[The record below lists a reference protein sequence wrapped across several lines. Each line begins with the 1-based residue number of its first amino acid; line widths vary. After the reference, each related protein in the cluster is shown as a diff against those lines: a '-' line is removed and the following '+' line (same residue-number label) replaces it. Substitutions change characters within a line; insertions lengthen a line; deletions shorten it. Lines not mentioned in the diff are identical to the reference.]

1 MARYGSNGND
11 DLSVEGY
18 WTNPWWAAW
27 GVWNWAYDNQLYGL
41 AGNDFLKGAYN
52 ADLIDGGDGND
63 TIWAWQ
69 GNDTLYGG
77 NGNDYIDAGQD
88 HDLVY
93 GGSGNDTIYGDR
105 NDWTN
110 RGNGNDTLYG
120 ESGNDYLDGGEGNDY
135 LNGGTDNDTLIGFWG
150 NDTLYGMEG
159 NDYLDGGDGDDVI
172 DGDSWYWVSGSAR
185 DTIYGGSGNDKI
197 WGGEDNDFIDSGS
210 GNDTVDG
217 ESGDDTIWAWQ
228 GNDTLY
234 GGDGNDNIDAGQDH
248 DLVYGG
254 SGNDTI
260 YGDRNDW
267 TNRGNGNDSLYGES
281 GNDYIDGGEG
291 NDYIDGGTENDTLI
305 GFWGNDTLLGGS
317 GNDTLDGG
325 DNNDRLFGGDGD
337 DRLIGWHG
345 DDYLEGGSGHDFI
358 DGGIGNDTIRGESG
372 NDTISGGGGNDVIE
386 GGSGNDTFQ
395 IRNNGVSHIKDFQTG
410 LDKLELVPEIDNYYK
425 VVFSNYL
432 SPEDQGKFTGT
443 SYGDTSSVWA
453 VNRLNFFDKSLL
465 SKVNGTVQYTD
476 LINVTDIDHTK
487 ITYNLLGD
495 SAFNKNA
502 KTILVTHGFTSN
514 SVSISSVAE
523 AYKSKYQDANVIS
536 VDWSDGSG
544 KAAIDAIES
553 WRNVLGDSTTSAA
566 LLSAQAE
573 AYPRVQGINTYG
585 VGYQIADFLTGL
597 GVNPKTI
604 ELAGHSLG
612 AHISSIAANN
622 YQNNTGVSIGTII
635 GLDAAGPGYN
645 LDTTGRLDANDADRV
660 VGIYTDPGNLG
671 WGSPYAD
678 LNVYVKKQDGTPLFD
693 HSAVKDIY
701 KDLLL
706 GSKYQPTNN
715 GSRGIFGN
723 EFALDDVYNS
733 FVTGSGD
740 IFRNPIV

>member
-18 WTNPWWAAW
+18 WTNPWWAPW

-77 NGNDYIDAGQD
+77 NGNDNIDAGQD

-105 NDWTN
+105 NSWID

-267 TNRGNGNDSLYGES
+267 IDRGNGNDTLYGES
-281 GNDYIDGGEG
+281 GNDYLDGGEG
-291 NDYIDGGTENDTLI
+291 NDYLNGGEGNDTLI
-305 GFWGNDTLLGGS
+305 GFWGNNTIYGG
-317 GNDTLDGG
+317 L
-325 DNNDRLFGGDGD
+325 
-337 DRLIGWHG
+337 
-345 DDYLEGGSGHDFI
+345 
-358 DGGIGNDTIRGESG
+358 
-372 NDTISGGGGNDVIE
+372 
-386 GGSGNDTFQ
+386 GNDTFR
-395 IRNNGVSHIKDFQTG
+395 IHNNGVSHIKDFQTG
-410 LDKLELVPEIDNYYK
+410 LDKLELVPEIDLCYK

-432 SPEDQGKFTGT
+432 SPEDQGKFTST

-453 VNRLNFFDKSLL
+453 VNRLNVFDKSLL
-465 SKVNGTVQYTD
+465 GKVNGTVQYTD

-495 SAFNKNA
+495 GAFNKNA
-502 KTILVTHGFTSN
+502 KTILVTHGFTS
-514 SVSISSVAE
+514 SPEQSTLKVAQE
-523 AYKSKYQDANVIS
+523 YKTKYQDANVIS

-544 KAAIDAIES
+544 SILWDY
-553 WRNVLGDSTTSAA
+553 L
-566 LLSAQAE
+566 
-573 AYPRVQGINTYG
+573 RVQGINTYG
-585 VGYQIADFLTGL
+585 VGYQIADFLIGL
-597 GVNPKTI
+597 GVNPKNT

-612 AHISSIAANN
+612 AHIMGIAGDK
-622 YQNNTGVSIGTII
+622 YKDITGVSIGTII

-645 LDTTGRLDANDADRV
+645 LGTTGRLDVSDADRV
-660 VGIYTDPGNLG
+660 VGIHTNTGGYG
-671 WGSPYAD
+671 WVSPYAKLD
-678 LNVYVKKQDGTPLFD
+678 IYVKDADGSDLGNSPWLD
-693 HSAVKDIY
+693 SDAHSAVTDIY

-706 GSKYQPTNN
+706 GSKYQPTND

>member
-18 WTNPWWAAW
+18 WTNPWWAPW

-260 YGDRNDW
+260 YGDRNSWID
-267 TNRGNGNDSLYGES
+267 RGNGNDTLYGES
-281 GNDYIDGGEG
+281 GNDYLDGGEG
-291 NDYIDGGTENDTLI
+291 NDYLNGGEGNDTLI
-305 GFWGNDTLLGGS
+305 GFWGNNTIYGG
-317 GNDTLDGG
+317 L
-325 DNNDRLFGGDGD
+325 
-337 DRLIGWHG
+337 
-345 DDYLEGGSGHDFI
+345 
-358 DGGIGNDTIRGESG
+358 
-372 NDTISGGGGNDVIE
+372 
-386 GGSGNDTFQ
+386 GNDTFR
-395 IRNNGVSHIKDFQTG
+395 IHNNGVSHIKDFQTG

-453 VNRLNFFDKSLL
+453 VNRLNVFDKSLL
-465 SKVNGTVQYTD
+465 GKVNGTVQYTD

-612 AHISSIAANN
+612 AHIMGIAGDK
-622 YQNNTGVSIGTII
+622 YKDITGVSIGTII

-645 LDTTGRLDANDADRV
+645 LGTTGRLDVSDADRV
-660 VGIYTDPGNLG
+660 VGIHTNTGGYG
-671 WGSPYAD
+671 WGSPYAKLD
-678 LNVYVKKQDGTPLFD
+678 IYVKDADGSDLGNSPWLD
-693 HSAVKDIY
+693 SDAHSAVTDIY

>member
-11 DLSVEGY
+11 SLYADGY
-18 WTNPWWAAW
+18 WTNPWWAWW
-27 GVWNWAYDNQLYGL
+27 GVWNSSYDNQLYGY
-41 AGNDFLKGAYN
+41 AGNDWLEGGYQS
-52 ADLIDGGDGND
+52 DRIEGGDGND
-63 TIWAWQ
+63 TIKGWQ
-69 GNDTLYGG
+69 GNDTLYAGSG
-77 NGNDYIDAGQD
+77 DDWIDAWTDNDYID
-88 HDLVY
+88 
-93 GGSGNDTIYGDR
+93 GGSGNDTIYAGSGYDTVYGGD
-105 NDWTN
+105 N
-110 RGNGNDTLYG
+110 
-120 ESGNDYLDGGEGNDY
+120 NDYIDGQEESDILSGDAGD
-135 LNGGTDNDTLIGFWG
+135 DTIKGWWG
-150 NDTLYGMEG
+150 NDTINGGSG
-159 NDYLDGGDGDDVI
+159 NDWIDGGDNDDVI
-172 DGDSWYWVSGSAR
+172 DGDASYTVYGSAR

-260 YGDRNDW
+260 YGDRNSWID
-267 TNRGNGNDSLYGES
+267 RGNGNDTLYGES
-281 GNDYIDGGEG
+281 GNDYLDGGEG
-291 NDYIDGGTENDTLI
+291 NDYLNGGEGNDTLI
-305 GFWGNDTLLGGS
+305 GFWGNNTIYGG
-317 GNDTLDGG
+317 L
-325 DNNDRLFGGDGD
+325 
-337 DRLIGWHG
+337 
-345 DDYLEGGSGHDFI
+345 
-358 DGGIGNDTIRGESG
+358 
-372 NDTISGGGGNDVIE
+372 
-386 GGSGNDTFQ
+386 GNDTFR
-395 IRNNGVSHIKDFQTG
+395 IHNNGVSHIKDFQTG
-410 LDKLELVPEIDNYYK
+410 LDKLELVPEIDLCYK

-432 SPEDQGKFTGT
+432 SPEDQGKFTST

-453 VNRLNFFDKSLL
+453 VNSLNVFDKSLL
-465 SKVNGTVQYTD
+465 GKVNGTVQYTD

-487 ITYNLLGD
+487 ITYDLLGN

-502 KTILVTHGFTSN
+502 KTILVTHGFTS
-514 SVSISSVAE
+514 SPEQSTLKVAQE
-523 AYKSKYQDANVIS
+523 YKTKYQDANVIS

-544 KAAIDAIES
+544 SILWDY
-553 WRNVLGDSTTSAA
+553 L
-566 LLSAQAE
+566 
-573 AYPRVQGINTYG
+573 RVQGINTYG
-585 VGYQIADFLTGL
+585 VGYQIADFLIGL
-597 GVNPKTI
+597 GVNPKNT

-612 AHISSIAANN
+612 AHIMGIAGDK
-622 YQNNTGVSIGTII
+622 YKDITGVSIGTII

-645 LDTTGRLDANDADRV
+645 LGTTGRLDVSDADRV
-660 VGIYTDPGNLG
+660 VGIHTNTGGYG
-671 WGSPYAD
+671 WGSPYAKLD
-678 LNVYVKKQDGTPLFD
+678 IYVKDADGSDLGNSPWLD
-693 HSAVKDIY
+693 SDAHSAVTDIY

>member
-18 WTNPWWAAW
+18 WTNPWWAPW

-77 NGNDYIDAGQD
+77 NGNDNIDAGQD

-105 NDWTN
+105 NSWID

-260 YGDRNDW
+260 YGDRNSWID
-267 TNRGNGNDSLYGES
+267 RGNGNDTLYGES
-281 GNDYIDGGEG
+281 GNDYLDGGEG
-291 NDYIDGGTENDTLI
+291 NDYLNGGEGNDTLI
-305 GFWGNDTLLGGS
+305 GFWGNNTIYGG
-317 GNDTLDGG
+317 L
-325 DNNDRLFGGDGD
+325 
-337 DRLIGWHG
+337 
-345 DDYLEGGSGHDFI
+345 
-358 DGGIGNDTIRGESG
+358 
-372 NDTISGGGGNDVIE
+372 
-386 GGSGNDTFQ
+386 GNDTFR
-395 IRNNGVSHIKDFQTG
+395 IHNNGVSHIKDFQTG
-410 LDKLELVPEIDNYYK
+410 LDKLELVPEIDLCYK

-432 SPEDQGKFTGT
+432 SPEDQGKFTST

-453 VNRLNFFDKSLL
+453 VNSLNVFDKSLL
-465 SKVNGTVQYTD
+465 GKVNGTVQYTD

-487 ITYNLLGD
+487 ITYDLLGN

-502 KTILVTHGFTSN
+502 KTILVTHGFTS
-514 SVSISSVAE
+514 SPEQSTLKVAQE
-523 AYKSKYQDANVIS
+523 YKTKYQDANVIS

-544 KAAIDAIES
+544 SIFWDY
-553 WRNVLGDSTTSAA
+553 L
-566 LLSAQAE
+566 
-573 AYPRVQGINTYG
+573 RVQGINTYG
-585 VGYQIADFLTGL
+585 VGYQIADFLIGL
-597 GVNPKTI
+597 GVNPKNT

-612 AHISSIAANN
+612 AHIMGIAGDK
-622 YQNNTGVSIGTII
+622 YKDITGVSIGTII

-645 LDTTGRLDANDADRV
+645 LGTTGRLDVSDADRV
-660 VGIYTDPGNLG
+660 VGIHTNTGGYG
-671 WGSPYAD
+671 WGSPYAKLD
-678 LNVYVKKQDGTPLFD
+678 IYVKDADGSDLGNSPWLD
-693 HSAVKDIY
+693 SDAHSAVTDIY

>member
-18 WTNPWWAAW
+18 WTNPWWAPW

-260 YGDRNDW
+260 YGDRNSWID
-267 TNRGNGNDSLYGES
+267 RGNGNDTLYGES
-281 GNDYIDGGEG
+281 GNDYLDGGEG
-291 NDYIDGGTENDTLI
+291 NDYLNGGEGNDTLI
-305 GFWGNDTLLGGS
+305 GFWGNNTIYGG
-317 GNDTLDGG
+317 L
-325 DNNDRLFGGDGD
+325 
-337 DRLIGWHG
+337 
-345 DDYLEGGSGHDFI
+345 
-358 DGGIGNDTIRGESG
+358 
-372 NDTISGGGGNDVIE
+372 
-386 GGSGNDTFQ
+386 GNDTFR
-395 IRNNGVSHIKDFQTG
+395 IHNNGVSHIKDFQTG

-432 SPEDQGKFTGT
+432 SLEDQGKFTST

-453 VNRLNFFDKSLL
+453 VNRLNVFDKSLL
-465 SKVNGTVQYTD
+465 GKVNGTVQYTD

-495 SAFNKNA
+495 GAFNQNA
-502 KTILVTHGFTSN
+502 KTILVTHGFTSRPEQ
-514 SVSISSVAE
+514 STLKVAQE
-523 AYKSKYQDANVIS
+523 YKTKYQDANVIS

-544 KAAIDAIES
+544 SNPTDY
-553 WRNVLGDSTTSAA
+553 L
-566 LLSAQAE
+566 
-573 AYPRVQGINTYG
+573 RVQGINTYG

-645 LDTTGRLDANDADRV
+645 LLDTTGRLDANDADRV
-660 VGIYTDPGNLG
+660 VGIYTDPGGLG

-693 HSAVKDIY
+693 HSAVTGIY

-706 GSKYQPTNN
+706 GSKYQPTND

>member
-11 DLSVEGY
+11 NLSVEGY
-18 WTNPWWAAW
+18 WTNPWWAPW
-27 GVWNWAYDNQLYGL
+27 GVWNWAYDNQLYGF
-41 AGNDFLKGAYN
+41 AGNDSLKGAYN

-63 TIWAWQ
+63 TIWAWE

-77 NGNDYIDAGQD
+77 NGFDYIDAGQN

-120 ESGNDYLDGGEGNDY
+120 ESGNDYIDGGEGNDY

-159 NDYLDGGDGDDVI
+159 NDYLDGGDNDDVI
-172 DGDSWYWVSGSAR
+172 DGDAWYTVYGSAR
-185 DTIYGGSGNDKI
+185 DTIYGGSGNDRI

-260 YGDRNDW
+260 YGDRNHWID
-267 TNRGNGNDSLYGES
+267 RGNGNDTLYGES
-281 GNDYIDGGEG
+281 GNDYLDGGEG
-291 NDYIDGGTENDTLI
+291 NDYLNGGEGNDTLI
-305 GFWGNDTLLGGS
+305 GFWGNNTIYGG
-317 GNDTLDGG
+317 L
-325 DNNDRLFGGDGD
+325 
-337 DRLIGWHG
+337 
-345 DDYLEGGSGHDFI
+345 
-358 DGGIGNDTIRGESG
+358 
-372 NDTISGGGGNDVIE
+372 
-386 GGSGNDTFQ
+386 GNDTFR
-395 IRNNGVSHIKDFQTG
+395 IHNNGVSYIKDFQTG

-432 SPEDQGKFTGT
+432 SPEDQGKFTST

-453 VNRLNFFDKSLL
+453 VDRLNVFNKSLL
-465 SKVNGTVQYTD
+465 GKVNGTVQYTD

-495 SAFNKNA
+495 GAFNKNA
-502 KTILVTHGFTSN
+502 KTILVTHGFR
-514 SVSISSVAE
+514 SSPEQSTLKVAQ
-523 AYKSKYQDANVIS
+523 AYKTKYQDANVIS

-544 KAAIDAIES
+544 SIF
-553 WRNVLGDSTTSAA
+553 GDY
-566 LLSAQAE
+566 L
-573 AYPRVQGINTYG
+573 RVQGINTYG

-645 LDTTGRLDANDADRV
+645 LGTTGRLDVSDADRV
-660 VGIYTDPGNLG
+660 VGIHTDPGGLG
-671 WGSPYAD
+671 WGSPYAKLD
-678 LNVYVKKQDGTPLFD
+678 IYVKGIDSD
-693 HSAVKDIY
+693 AHSAVTDIY

-706 GSKYQPTNN
+706 GSKYQPTND

>member
-11 DLSVEGY
+11 SLYADGY
-18 WTNPWWAAW
+18 WTNPWWAWW
-27 GVWNWAYDNQLYGL
+27 GVWNRSYDNQLYGY
-41 AGNDFLKGAYN
+41 AGNDWLEGGYQS
-52 ADLIDGGDGND
+52 DRIEGGDGND
-63 TIWAWQ
+63 TIKGWQ

-77 NGNDYIDAGQD
+77 SGNDWIDAWTDNDYID
-88 HDLVY
+88 
-93 GGSGNDTIYGDR
+93 GGSGNDTIYAGSGYDTVYGGD
-105 NDWTN
+105 N
-110 RGNGNDTLYG
+110 
-120 ESGNDYLDGGEGNDY
+120 NDYIDGQEESDILSGDAGD
-135 LNGGTDNDTLIGFWG
+135 DTIKGWWG
-150 NDTLYGMEG
+150 NDTINGGSG
-159 NDYLDGGDGDDVI
+159 NDWIDGGDNDDVI
-172 DGDSWYWVSGSAR
+172 DGDAWYTVYGSAR
-185 DTIYGGSGNDKI
+185 DTIYGGSGNDRI

-228 GNDTLY
+228 GNDTIY

-260 YGDRNDW
+260 YGDRNSWID
-267 TNRGNGNDSLYGES
+267 RGNGNDTLYGES
-281 GNDYIDGGEG
+281 GNDYLDGGEG
-291 NDYIDGGTENDTLI
+291 NDYLNGGEGNDTLI
-305 GFWGNDTLLGGS
+305 GFWGNNTIYGG
-317 GNDTLDGG
+317 L
-325 DNNDRLFGGDGD
+325 
-337 DRLIGWHG
+337 
-345 DDYLEGGSGHDFI
+345 
-358 DGGIGNDTIRGESG
+358 
-372 NDTISGGGGNDVIE
+372 
-386 GGSGNDTFQ
+386 GNDTFR
-395 IRNNGVSHIKDFQTG
+395 IHNNGVSHIKDFQTG

-432 SPEDQGKFTGT
+432 SLEDQGKFTST

-453 VNRLNFFDKSLL
+453 VNRLNVFDKSLL
-465 SKVNGTVQYTD
+465 GKVNGTVQYTD

-487 ITYNLLGD
+487 ITYDLLGN

-502 KTILVTHGFTSN
+502 KTILVTHGFTS
-514 SVSISSVAE
+514 SPEQSTLKVAQ
-523 AYKSKYQDANVIS
+523 AYKTKYQDANVIS

-553 WRNVLGDSTTSAA
+553 VRNVFGDLITNAA
-566 LLSAQAE
+566 ILSAKAE

-645 LDTTGRLDANDADRV
+645 LGTTGRLDANDADRV
-660 VGIYTDPGNLG
+660 VGIYTDPGKLG
-671 WGSPYAD
+671 WDSPYAD

-693 HSAVKDIY
+693 HSAVTDIY

-706 GSKYQPTNN
+706 GSKYQPTND

-733 FVTGSGD
+733 FVTGSGH

>member
-18 WTNPWWAAW
+18 WTNPWWAPW

-77 NGNDYIDAGQD
+77 NGNDNIDAGQD

-267 TNRGNGNDSLYGES
+267 TNRGNGNDTLYGES
-281 GNDYIDGGEG
+281 GNDYLDGGEG
-291 NDYIDGGTENDTLI
+291 NDYLNGGEGNDTLI
-305 GFWGNDTLLGGS
+305 GFWGNNTIYGG
-317 GNDTLDGG
+317 L
-325 DNNDRLFGGDGD
+325 
-337 DRLIGWHG
+337 
-345 DDYLEGGSGHDFI
+345 
-358 DGGIGNDTIRGESG
+358 
-372 NDTISGGGGNDVIE
+372 
-386 GGSGNDTFQ
+386 GNDTFR
-395 IRNNGVSHIKDFQTG
+395 IHNNGVSHIKDFQTG

-432 SPEDQGKFTGT
+432 SLEDQGKFTST

-465 SKVNGTVQYTD
+465 GKVNGTVQYTD

-553 WRNVLGDSTTSAA
+553 WRNVLGDSITSAA

-660 VGIYTDPGNLG
+660 VGIYTDPGKLG
-671 WGSPYAD
+671 WVSPYAD

>member
-18 WTNPWWAAW
+18 WTNPWWAPW

-77 NGNDYIDAGQD
+77 DGNDNIDAGQD

-105 NDWTN
+105 NSWID

-135 LNGGTDNDTLIGFWG
+135 LNGGEGNDTLIGFWG
-150 NDTLYGMEG
+150 N
-159 NDYLDGGDGDDVI
+159 N
-172 DGDSWYWVSGSAR
+172 
-185 DTIYGGSGNDKI
+185 TIYGG
-197 WGGEDNDFIDSGS
+197 
-210 GNDTVDG
+210 
-217 ESGDDTIWAWQ
+217 
-228 GNDTLY
+228 L
-234 GGDGNDNIDAGQDH
+234 
-248 DLVYGG
+248 
-254 SGNDTI
+254 
-260 YGDRNDW
+260 
-267 TNRGNGNDSLYGES
+267 
-281 GNDYIDGGEG
+281 
-291 NDYIDGGTENDTLI
+291 
-305 GFWGNDTLLGGS
+305 
-317 GNDTLDGG
+317 
-325 DNNDRLFGGDGD
+325 
-337 DRLIGWHG
+337 
-345 DDYLEGGSGHDFI
+345 
-358 DGGIGNDTIRGESG
+358 
-372 NDTISGGGGNDVIE
+372 
-386 GGSGNDTFQ
+386 GNDTFR
-395 IRNNGVSHIKDFQTG
+395 IHNNGVSHIKDFQTG
-410 LDKLELVPEIDNYYK
+410 LDKLELVPEIDLCYK

-432 SPEDQGKFTGT
+432 SPEDQGKFTST

-453 VNRLNFFDKSLL
+453 VNRLNVFDKSLL
-465 SKVNGTVQYTD
+465 GKVNGTVQYTD

-487 ITYNLLGD
+487 ITYDLLGN

-502 KTILVTHGFTSN
+502 KTILVTHGFTS
-514 SVSISSVAE
+514 SPEQSTLKVAQ
-523 AYKSKYQDANVIS
+523 AYKTKYQDANVIS

-544 KAAIDAIES
+544 SIPVDY
-553 WRNVLGDSTTSAA
+553 L
-566 LLSAQAE
+566 
-573 AYPRVQGINTYG
+573 RVQGIDTYG

-612 AHISSIAANN
+612 AHIMGIAGDK
-622 YQNNTGVSIGTII
+622 YKDITGVSIGTII

-645 LDTTGRLDANDADRV
+645 LGTTGRLDVSDADRV
-660 VGIYTDPGNLG
+660 VGIHTNTGGYG
-671 WGSPYAD
+671 WGSPYAKLD
-678 LNVYVKKQDGTPLFD
+678 IYVKDADGSDLGNSPWLD
-693 HSAVKDIY
+693 SDAHSAVTDIY

>member
-1 MARYGSNGND
+1 LLFFGTKSGESQMARYGSNGND
-11 DLSVEGY
+11 NLSVEGY
-18 WTNPWWAAW
+18 WTNPWWAPW

-77 NGNDYIDAGQD
+77 SGDDNIDAGQD

-135 LNGGTDNDTLIGFWG
+135 LNGGTDNDTLISFWG

-210 GNDTVDG
+210 GNDNVDG

-260 YGDRNDW
+260 YGDRNSWID
-267 TNRGNGNDSLYGES
+267 RGNGNDTLYGES
-281 GNDYIDGGEG
+281 GNDYLDGGEG
-291 NDYIDGGTENDTLI
+291 NDYLNGGEGNDTLI
-305 GFWGNDTLLGGS
+305 GFWGNNTIYGG
-317 GNDTLDGG
+317 L
-325 DNNDRLFGGDGD
+325 
-337 DRLIGWHG
+337 
-345 DDYLEGGSGHDFI
+345 
-358 DGGIGNDTIRGESG
+358 
-372 NDTISGGGGNDVIE
+372 
-386 GGSGNDTFQ
+386 GNDTFR
-395 IRNNGVSHIKDFQTG
+395 IHNNGVSYIKDFQTG

-432 SPEDQGKFTGT
+432 SPEDQGKFTST

-453 VNRLNFFDKSLL
+453 VNSLNVFDKSLL
-465 SKVNGTVQYTD
+465 GKVNGTVQYTD

-487 ITYNLLGD
+487 ITYDLLGN

-502 KTILVTHGFTSN
+502 KTILVTHGFQSN
-514 SVSISSVAE
+514 SENISSVAK

-544 KAAIDAIES
+544 SGIWDY
-553 WRNVLGDSTTSAA
+553 L
-566 LLSAQAE
+566 
-573 AYPRVQGINTYG
+573 RVQGINTYG

-645 LDTTGRLDANDADRV
+645 LGTTGRLDVSDADRV
-660 VGIYTDPGNLG
+660 VGIHTNTGGLG
-671 WGSPYAD
+671 WGSPYAKLD
-678 LNVYVKKQDGTPLFD
+678 IYVKDADGSDFGNSPWFD
-693 HSAVKDIY
+693 SDAHSAVTDIY

-706 GSKYQPTNN
+706 GSKYQPTND

>member
-18 WTNPWWAAW
+18 WTNPWWAPW

-77 NGNDYIDAGQD
+77 NGNDNIDAGQD

-105 NDWTN
+105 NSWID

-260 YGDRNDW
+260 YGDRNSWID
-267 TNRGNGNDSLYGES
+267 RGNGNDTLYGES
-281 GNDYIDGGEG
+281 GNDYLDGGEG
-291 NDYIDGGTENDTLI
+291 NDYLNGGEGNDTLI
-305 GFWGNDTLLGGS
+305 GFWGNDTIYGGS
-317 GNDTLDGG
+317 GND
-325 DNNDRLFGGDGD
+325 
-337 DRLIGWHG
+337 W
-345 DDYLEGGSGHDFI
+345 I
-358 DGGIGNDTIRGESG
+358 DGGSDNNIIY
-372 NDTISGGGGNDVIE
+372 
-386 GGSGNDTFQ
+386 GGSGNDTFVL
-395 IRNNGVSHIKDFQTG
+395 NDTFLLSDGGVSYIKDFETG
-410 LDKLELVPEIDNYYK
+410 LDKLYPLPYFKIASFGGK
-425 VVFSNYL
+425 VFSNQVL
-432 SPEDQGKFTGT
+432 EQTDRDKFGIF
-443 SYGDTSSVWA
+443 YKDTSTILDGSANIV
-453 VNRLNFFDKSLL
+453 VGRYSD
-465 SKVNGTVQYTD
+465 TD
-476 LINVTDIDHTK
+476 LLASINIGTPDNHIEVKYD
-487 ITYNLLGD
+487 LLGN
-495 SAFNKNA
+495 FNKDA
-502 KTILVTHGFTSN
+502 KTILVTHGFTS
-514 SVSISSVAE
+514 SPEKSSLQVAQ
-523 AYKSKYQDANVIS
+523 AYKTKYQDANVIS

-544 KAAIDAIES
+544 STLLDYL
-553 WRNVLGDSTTSAA
+553 NVRHL
-566 LLSAQAE
+566 
-573 AYPRVQGINTYG
+573 NTYG
-585 VGYQIADFLTGL
+585 VGYQIADFLIGL
-597 GVNPKTI
+597 GVNPKNT

-612 AHISSIAANN
+612 AHIMGIAGDK
-622 YQNNTGVSIGTII
+622 YKDITGVSIGTII

-645 LDTTGRLDANDADRV
+645 SVTTGRLDVSDADRV
-660 VGIYTDPGNLG
+660 VGIHTDPITWDHWNGLG
-671 WGSPYAD
+671 WGEHYGNFDIYVRKAD
-678 LNVYVKKQDGTPLFD
+678 GSHLYD
-693 HSAVKDIY
+693 HSAVTDIY
-701 KDLLL
+701 KELLL
-706 GSKYQPTNN
+706 GSKYQPTND

-733 FVTGSGD
+733 FVTGYGH
-740 IFRNPIV
+740 IFRNPIVYI